1 MNPDLTILFSSAG
14 RRVELIECF
23 RSAAHALGASLQ
35 VLAVDNRPDLSPACH
50 KADQHFQV
58 PLCSDPHFIETVAQ
72 ICRAEKV
79 ALVIPTIDPELDF
92 FAAHRARFQSFGTQL
107 AISSCQVIATA
118 RNKLAAHQFLQ
129 QLGLR
134 VPRTESLDVALASAR
149 EWSFPALLK
158 PVQGSASVGQLL
170 IRSSAALLAAEVPRS
185 SYLLQEWIRGREY
198 TVNCFFDAASLR
210 TAVPHLRVET
220 RAGEVSKGITQQVP
234 ALAQIARTLGTAWKG
249 EAFGAL
255 CFQAIV
261 PDLGPPL
268 VIDLNAR
275 FGGGYPLTHRAGADF
290 ARWLLEPIL
299 GRPSTASDRWREGVA
314 MLRYDAAVFIDD
326 FNSGPH
332 DSPESTQSAAKP
344 QE

>member
-1 MNPDLTILFSSAG
+1 MNADLTILFSSAG

-23 RSAAHALGASLQ
+23 RSAASALGAGLR
-35 VLAVDNRPDLSPACH
+35 VLAVDHRPDLSPACH

-58 PLCSDPHFIETVAQ
+58 PICSDPHFIETVAQ
-72 ICRAEKV
+72 ICRAQKV
-79 ALVIPTIDPELDF
+79 ALVIPTIDPELEF
-92 FAAHRARFQSFGTQL
+92 FAAHRARFQSFGTQIAVGSPL
-107 AISSCQVIATA
+107 VLATA
-118 RNKLAAHQFLQ
+118 RDKLAAHQFLQ

-149 EWSFPALLK
+149 DWSFPALLK
-158 PVQGSASVGQLL
+158 PVQGSASIGQLL
-170 IRSSAALLAAEVPRS
+170 VPSLAALLAAEVPRS
-185 SYLLQEWIRGREY
+185 TYLLQEWVRGREY
-198 TVNCFFDAASLR
+198 TVNCFFDAAGLR
-210 TAVPHLRVET
+210 AAIPHLRLET
-220 RAGEVSKGITQQVP
+220 RAGEVSKGITEQVP
-234 ALAQIARTLGTAWKG
+234 ALAQIARVLGTAWKG

-261 PDLGPPL
+261 PDSGPPL

-275 FGGGYPLTHRAGADF
+275 FGGGYPLTHRAGAHF
-290 ARWLLEPIL
+290 ARWLLEPLL
-299 GRPSTASDRWREGVA
+299 GLPSTASDRWREGVA

-332 DSPESTQSAAKP
+332 DSTESRPAANP